1 VPYLITSDD
10 KSIEGVGCLGLLRLC
25 FAMLG
30 EGKYVATKVLEG
42 SVEVIPI
49 DNASEAV
56 GDLGPATEVI
66 S

>member
-1 VPYLITSDD
+1 
-10 KSIEGVGCLGLLRLC
+10 
-25 FAMLG
+25 MLG